1 MNKKII
7 EVLALSQQLII
18 EANNLLLLQKLFKAL
33 ENQSKQNENEN
44 KNN

>member
-1 MNKKII
+1 MNKKLI

-18 EANNLLLLQKLFKAL
+18 ESNNILLFCKLEKAL
-33 ENQSKQNENEN
+33 KNQSKQNENEN

>member
-7 EVLALSQQLII
+7 EVLAFSQQLII
-18 EANNLLLLQKLFKAL
+18 EANNLLLLYKLSKAL

>member
-1 MNKKII
+1 MNKKLI
-7 EVLALSQQLII
+7 EALATCEQLII
-18 EANNLLLLQKLFKAL
+18 EINNLLLLKKFDKAL

>member
-18 EANNLLLLQKLFKAL
+18 EANNLLLFCKLEKVL
-33 ENQSKQNENEN
+33 KNQSKQNENEN
-44 KNN
+44 N

>member
-7 EVLALSQQLII
+7 EALALSQQLII
-18 EANNLLLLQKLFKAL
+18 EINNLLLFCKLEKAL
-33 ENQSKQNENEN
+33 KNQSKQNEN

>member
-1 MNKKII
+1 MNKKLI
-7 EVLALSQQLII
+7 EALATSEQLII
-18 EANNLLLLQKLFKAL
+18 EINNLLLLYKFSKVL

>member
-1 MNKKII
+1 MNKKLI
-7 EVLALSQQLII
+7 EALATSEQLII
-18 EANNLLLLQKLFKAL
+18 EINNLLLLYKLSKAL

>member
-7 EVLALSQQLII
+7 EVLAFSQQLII
-18 EANNLLLLQKLFKAL
+18 EANNLLLLQKLAKAL

>member
-1 MNKKII
+1 MNKKLI
-7 EVLALSQQLII
+7 EALATSEQLII
-18 EANNLLLLQKLFKAL
+18 EINNLLLLKKFDKAL

>member
-1 MNKKII
+1 MNKK
-7 EVLALSQQLII
+7 LI
-18 EANNLLLLQKLFKAL
+18 EALATSKQLVIEINNHLLLYKLSKAL

>member
-1 MNKKII
+1 MNKKLI
-7 EVLALSQQLII
+7 EALAFSEQLII

-44 KNN
+44 ENN

>member
-7 EVLALSQQLII
+7 EVLAFSEQLII
-18 EANNLLLLQKLFKAL
+18 EANNLLLLYKLSKAL
-33 ENQSKQNENEN
+33 ENQSKRNENEN

>member
-1 MNKKII
+1 MNKKLI
-7 EVLALSQQLII
+7 EALAIRENLII
-18 EANNLLLLQKLFKAL
+18 EINNLLLLKKLGKAL

>member
-1 MNKKII
+1 MNKKLI
-7 EVLALSQQLII
+7 EALATSEQLII
-18 EANNLLLLQKLFKAL
+18 EINNLLLLYKFSKAL